1 MIEWMLICWL
11 FFLFKCTLNSQE
23 PFWLSYIVKH
33 FLGIWCIM
41 MLGFETLRCWDLR
54 HYDVGIWG
62 ITMLG
67 FEALRCWD
75 LRHYDVGIW
84 GITMLAFFFARS
96 LVFYVMFCISL
107 FAPFLLVIVLSGLC
121 QIMAS
126 EYPLISSDFSN
137 SKLNE
142 N

>member
-1 MIEWMLICWL
+1 MIERMWICWI

-33 FLGIWCIM
+33 FPGIWCIM
-41 MLGFETLRCWDLR
+41 MLGFEALQCWDLR
-54 HYDVGIWG
+54 HYDVGIWS
-62 ITMLG
+62 IMMSG
-67 FEALRCWD
+67 FEALQCWD

-96 LVFYVMFCISL
+96 LVFYVMFCILL

-126 EYPLISSDFSN
+126 EYPFDIFRLF
-137 SKLNE
+137 KF
-142 N
+142 

>member
-1 MIEWMLICWL
+1 
-11 FFLFKCTLNSQE
+11 
-23 PFWLSYIVKH
+23 
-33 FLGIWCIM
+33 
-41 MLGFETLRCWDLR
+41 
-54 HYDVGIWG
+54 
-62 ITMLG
+62 
-67 FEALRCWD
+67 
-75 LRHYDVGIW
+75 
-84 GITMLAFFFARS
+84 MLAFFFARS